1 MSDAKTHE
9 AGPLR
14 GVRIVDLTIALS
26 GPWAIGL
33 LADQGAEVIKV
44 EPPGIGDIGR
54 WVGVA
59 RGGVSAMVQFAN
71 RGKRSLCANLR
82 TQEGREIVRALARRA
97 DVFAQNFRPGVIER
111 LGLGYEELR
120 RENPELV
127 YLSIS
132 GFGDTGPYAAKS
144 AYDPVVQA
152 YGGLAA
158 TQAGRDGPPQLIRHT
173 AADKIS
179 SLTASQAVT
188 AALFARANGRGGQ
201 HVRVPMLDAVVNFVW
216 ADAAGNEV
224 LLDSDGSQA
233 SSFSRDQKLWPTRD
247 GFVIAAPTSDED
259 VARICRAA
267 GVDGHDDPRTK
278 LMARRAEPAPFQE
291 LLRRV
296 LEAVAQLTTAEAM
309 ARFDREK
316 APAGEVIGPE
326 RLHLDPHVQ
335 ATGLLE
341 ESVHPVAGR
350 LRQPRPAAR
359 FERMPAR
366 IGAPAP
372 TLGQHTDEIL
382 RELGYGER
390 IAALREKKAIA

>member
-1 MSDAKTHE
+1 
-9 AGPLR
+9 
-14 GVRIVDLTIALS
+14 VRIVDLTIALS

-54 WVGVA
+54 WVGIA
-59 RGGVSAMVQFAN
+59 RGGVSAMAQFAN

-82 TQEGREIVRALARRA
+82 SAEGREIVRALAKRA

-111 LGLGYEELR
+111 LGLGYDELR

-132 GFGDTGPYAAKS
+132 GFGESGPYAAKS

-158 TQAGRDGPPQLIRHT
+158 AQAGRDGPPQLIRHT

-188 AALFARANGRGGQ
+188 AALFARASGRGGQ

-216 ADAAGNEV
+216 ADAAGNEL
-224 LLDSDGSQA
+224 LLDSDGSQP
-233 SSFSRDQKLWPTRD
+233 SSFARDQKLWPTKD

-259 VARICRAA
+259 VARICRAV
-267 GVDGHDDPRTK
+267 GVEGYEDPRTK
-278 LMARRAEPAPFQE
+278 LMARRQQPEPFQD

-296 LEAVAQLTTAEAM
+296 LEAVAQLTSTEAM

-335 ATGLLE
+335 ANGLLE
-341 ESVHPVAGR
+341 DSVHPTAGR

-359 FERMPAR
+359 FERTPAH

-382 RELGYGER
+382 RELGLGER
-390 IAALREKKAIA
+390 IVELREKQAIA

>member
-71 RGKRSLCANLR
+71 RGKRSLCANLQ
-82 TQEGREIVRALARRA
+82 TAEGREIVRALARRA

-132 GFGDTGPYAAKS
+132 GFGDTGPYAGKS

-359 FERMPAR
+359 FERTPAR

>member
-1 MSDAKTHE
+1 MSGQVQP
-9 AGPLR
+9 GPLH

-33 LADQGAEVIKV
+33 LADQGADVIKV

-59 RGGVSAMVQFAN
+59 RGGVSAMAQFAN
-71 RGKRSLCANLR
+71 RGKRALCVNLR
-82 TQEGREIVRALARRA
+82 TEEGREIVRALAKRA

-111 LGLGYEELR
+111 LGLGYDELSR
-120 RENPELV
+120 DNPALV

-132 GFGDTGPYAAKS
+132 GFGEHGPYAGKS

-179 SLTASQAVT
+179 SLTAAQAVT
-188 AALFARANGRGGQ
+188 AALFARASGRGGQ

-216 ADAAGNEV
+216 ADAAGNEI
-224 LLDSDGSQA
+224 LLDSDGSQP
-233 SSFSRDQKLWPTRD
+233 SSFSRDQKLWPTKD
-247 GFVIAAPTSDED
+247 GFVIAAPTGDED

-267 GVDGHDDPRTK
+267 GVDGYDDPRTK
-278 LMARRAEPAPFQE
+278 LMQRRATPEPFQE

-296 LEAVAQLTTAEAM
+296 LESVAQMTTAEAM

-316 APAGEVIGPE
+316 APAGAVIGPDQ
-326 RLHLDPHVQ
+326 LHRDPHVA

-341 ESVHPVAGR
+341 ESVHPAAGR

-359 FERMPAR
+359 FERTPAR

-382 RELGYGER
+382 RELGFADR
-390 IAALREKKAIA
+390 IAALREKKVVA